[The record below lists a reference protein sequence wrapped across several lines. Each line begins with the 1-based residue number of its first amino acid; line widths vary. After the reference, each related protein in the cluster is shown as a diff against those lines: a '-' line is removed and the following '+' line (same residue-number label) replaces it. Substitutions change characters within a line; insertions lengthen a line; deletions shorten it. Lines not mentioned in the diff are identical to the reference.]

1 MTVPVFRGEVGEV
14 LRQASAVIG
23 RPGRPFAVVGITVVN
38 GRITEMDFV
47 LDPSKLA
54 RITVE

>member
-1 MTVPVFRGEVGEV
+1 MAPLARPAVVNGTAG
-14 LRQASAVIG
+14 AVIG
-23 RPGRPFAVVGITVVN
+23 RPGRPFAVVGVTVVN

-47 LDPSKLA
+47 LDQSKLA